1 MMKIYVERHF
11 RTIVEDD
18 ENVFDTPEKIYNELV
33 KISEDLGYQYEEEY
47 PDKLGKGTIS
57 IRNDLNIIVRY
68 NKTLTNLYVSIGNT
82 SGNVIYN
89 CTKNS
94 ADIDDIS
101 VSLQTAS
108 MICNEIRQ
116 KIR

>member
-1 MMKIYVERHF
+1 MKIYVERHF

-18 ENVFDTPEKIYNELV
+18 ENILDTPEKIYKALN
-33 KISEDLGYQYEEEY
+33 KIAKDLGYQYEEELA
-47 PDKLGKGTIS
+47 DKLGKGVIS
-57 IRNDLNIIVRY
+57 IRNDLNIVVRY
-68 NKTLTNLYVSIGNT
+68 NTSITNIFVTIGDT
-82 SGNVIYN
+82 SGNVVYN

-116 KIR
+116 KIG

>member
-1 MMKIYVERHF
+1 MKIYVERHF

-18 ENVFDTPEKIYNELV
+18 ENILDTPEKINRALS
-33 KISEDLGYQYEEEY
+33 KIARDLGYQYEEELS
-47 PDKLGKGTIS
+47 DKLGKGVIS
-57 IRNDLNIIVRY
+57 IRNDLNIVVRY
-68 NKTLTNLYVSIGNT
+68 NTSITNIFVTIGDT
-82 SGNVIYN
+82 SGNVVYN

-116 KIR
+116 KIG